1 MICTKRFYLCY
12 WWKCIDNFI
21 LECTVKYLLRYDYDH
36 SLDLYKIVVIY
47 VPFMKY
53 IRKRDT
59 IESNCP
65 CTNSNN
71 LEGNVKRDHSYK
83 KQTNN
88 TYLSISWSCA
98 DIDILRYRCLFS
110 NEKAYASIFAVL
122 HYPPYT
128 LFRDISFEM
137 NMIFPIAVRG
147 VYSADKIECC
157 FSIYKFLHFIIFA
170 KIISPCICITT
181 FNPYSFPN
189 HFLKKRKFVPPHSSA
204 FVVVNHI
211 LCSL

>member
-1 MICTKRFYLCY
+1 MFVSLQRNKAMICNKIFYLCY
-12 WWKCIDNFI
+12 WWNCIDNFI
-21 LECTVKYLLRYDYDH
+21 LECTVRNLLRYDYDH
-36 SLDLYKIVVIY
+36 SLDLYKIVVVY

-98 DIDILRYRCLFS
+98 DIDILRYRCLF
-110 NEKAYASIFAVL
+110 F
-122 HYPPYT
+122 
-128 LFRDISFEM
+128 
-137 NMIFPIAVRG
+137 
-147 VYSADKIECC
+147 
-157 FSIYKFLHFIIFA
+157 
-170 KIISPCICITT
+170 
-181 FNPYSFPN
+181 
-189 HFLKKRKFVPPHSSA
+189 KRKS
-204 FVVVNHI
+204 
-211 LCSL
+211 LCCCPRKWIRTITGAMSTLRGT

>member
-137 NMIFPIAVRG
+137 NMIFPIAVRV
-147 VYSADKIECC
+147 VYSTDILLQYLQI
-157 FSIYKFLHFIIFA
+157 SIFYYICKNNFAMYSYNNFLSVFI
-170 KIISPCICITT
+170 SE
-181 FNPYSFPN
+181 SFPQ
-189 HFLKKRKFVPPHSSA
+189 KKKVCAPTFFCIRCGKSYFV
-204 FVVVNHI
+204 
-211 LCSL
+211 

>member
-1 MICTKRFYLCY
+1 MICNKIFYLCY
-12 WWKCIDNFI
+12 WWNCIDNFI

-110 NEKAYASIFAVL
+110 NEKAYASIFAAL

-128 LFRDISFEM
+128 LFHDISFEM
-137 NMIFPIAVRG
+137 NMIFPTAVRG
-147 VYSADKIECC
+147 VYSAD
-157 FSIYKFLHFIIFA
+157 
-170 KIISPCICITT
+170 ISTN
-181 FNPYSFPN
+181 FY
-189 HFLKKRKFVPPHSSA
+189 
-204 FVVVNHI
+204 I
-211 LCSL
+211 LLYLQK

>member
-1 MICTKRFYLCY
+1 MICNKIFYLCY
-12 WWKCIDNFI
+12 WWNCIDNFI

-110 NEKAYASIFAVL
+110 NEKLMLAFLLLCIIL
-122 HYPPYT
+122 HIP
-128 LFRDISFEM
+128 FF
-137 NMIFPIAVRG
+137 MIFLLRWIW
-147 VYSADKIECC
+147 
-157 FSIYKFLHFIIFA
+157 FFL
-170 KIISPCICITT
+170 
-181 FNPYSFPN
+181 
-189 HFLKKRKFVPPHSSA
+189 L
-204 FVVVNHI
+204 
-211 LCSL
+211 L

>member
-1 MICTKRFYLCY
+1 MFVSLFIWGIFAEKAMIWPKILFLWY
-12 WWKCIDNFI
+12 WWNCIDTFI
-21 LECTVKYLLRYDYDH
+21 LECTLKILRYDYDH
-36 SLDLYKIVVIY
+36 SLDLYKIAVIY
-47 VPFMKY
+47 VTFMKY

-110 NEKAYASIFAVL
+110 NEKAYASIFAAL
-122 HYPPYT
+122 HYPLHT
-128 LFRDISFEM
+128 LFHNFSF
-137 NMIFPIAVRG
+137 
-147 VYSADKIECC
+147 
-157 FSIYKFLHFIIFA
+157 
-170 KIISPCICITT
+170 
-181 FNPYSFPN
+181 
-189 HFLKKRKFVPPHSSA
+189 
-204 FVVVNHI
+204 
-211 LCSL
+211 

>member
-1 MICTKRFYLCY
+1 MICNKIFYLCY
-12 WWKCIDNFI
+12 WWNCIDNFI

-110 NEKAYASIFAVL
+110 NEKAYASIFAAL

-147 VYSADKIECC
+147 VYSADMLLQYLQI
-157 FSIYKFLHFIIFA
+157 SIFLLYLQKYIRHVFA
-170 KIISPCICITT
+170 KQFFIRIHFRIISSKTESLCP
-181 FNPYSFPN
+181 
-189 HFLKKRKFVPPHSSA
+189 
-204 FVVVNHI
+204 HI
-211 LCSL
+211 LLHSLW